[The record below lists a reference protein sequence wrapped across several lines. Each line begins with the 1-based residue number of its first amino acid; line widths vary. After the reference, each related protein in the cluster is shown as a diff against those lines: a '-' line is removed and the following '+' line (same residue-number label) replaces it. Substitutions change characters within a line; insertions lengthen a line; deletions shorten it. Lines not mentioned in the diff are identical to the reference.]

1 MTTWETKD
9 TWVVIFRARGSRKIC
24 CVFDREEDATKD
36 RKVRLSEYQ
45 KVTCV
50 DEIPENREDDFFKV
64 EKIRMSVFKS
74 DD

>member
-9 TWVVIFRARGSRKIC
+9 TWVVIFRPRGSRKIC
-24 CVFDREEDATKD
+24 CVFDRKEDAVKD
-36 RKVRLSEYQ
+36 RKVRLLEYQ